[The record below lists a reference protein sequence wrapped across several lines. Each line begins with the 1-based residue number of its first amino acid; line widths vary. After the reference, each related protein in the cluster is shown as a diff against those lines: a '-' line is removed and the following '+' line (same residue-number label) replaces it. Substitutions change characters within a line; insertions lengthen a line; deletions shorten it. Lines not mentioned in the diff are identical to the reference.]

1 MDRRAAGADDGMPMS
16 DDPIKTARSAVETA
30 LAERGGVDL
39 SWIVPAPSASGWTLA
54 ADALKFVGAL
64 VKRLRPGHVIELG
77 AGLSTRALA
86 RSCRE
91 AGLSCA
97 ISSVDHDPEFG
108 AVPPEAQGEGG
119 PAVRLL
125 HQLAP
130 VVARDYGGKLLPVYR
145 LDAGRFASRS
155 PADLALID
163 GPPIT
168 LGGREG
174 TLYQLMDHLRPG
186 SVVLLDDADRG
197 SERRAVSHWRDNLGE
212 DIEVLRPKGFSKG
225 MAVILVHQVVP
236 SETLWQRKLHITR
249 LEIERVVPAGSR
261 FVLVD
266 EDYWGTP
273 WPEARKAVSF
283 VERDGQSWGPPVDDA
298 SALEELRRSR
308 REGCTH
314 LVFLWPAFWWMDY
327 YTTLMSHLR
336 SNLKCVLE
344 NDRVTIFD
352 LKAMGAAR

>member
-1 MDRRAAGADDGMPMS
+1 MEA
-16 DDPIKTARSAVETA
+16 A

-39 SWIVPAPSASGWTLA
+39 SWIVPAPSSSGWTLA
-54 ADALKFVGAL
+54 PDALKFVIAL
-64 VKRLRPGHVIELG
+64 VKRLRPAHVIEFG

-97 ISSVDHDPEFG
+97 ISSVDHDPEYG
-108 AVPPEAQGEGG
+108 VLPAEAAGDGG
-119 PAVRLL
+119 PGVRLS

-130 VVARDYGGKLLPVYR
+130 VVARDYGGKLLPAYL
-145 LDAGRFASRS
+145 LDPGKLASRS
-155 PADLALID
+155 PADLAVID

-212 DIEVLRPKGFSKG
+212 DIEVLRPRGFSKG
-225 MAVILVHQVVP
+225 MAVILVHRTVP
-236 SETLWQRKLHITR
+236 SAGLWERKLALTR
-249 LEIERVVPAGSR
+249 REIEQKVPPGSR

-283 VERDGQSWGPPVDDA
+283 VEREGQSWGPPADDA
-298 SALEELRRSR
+298 SALEELRRSC

-314 LVFLWPAFWWMDY
+314 LVFLWPAFWWLDY
-327 YTTLMSHLR
+327 YASLVSHLR
-336 SNLKCVLE
+336 SHVRCVLE
-344 NDRVTIFD
+344 NDRVMIFD
-352 LKAMGAAR
+352 LKAMGEAR